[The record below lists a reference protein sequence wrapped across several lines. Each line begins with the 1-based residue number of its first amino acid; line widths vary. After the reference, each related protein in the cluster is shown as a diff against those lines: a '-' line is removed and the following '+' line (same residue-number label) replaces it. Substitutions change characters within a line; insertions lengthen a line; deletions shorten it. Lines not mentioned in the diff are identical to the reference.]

1 MAQSNLTLGAIYPDD
16 MWIDE
21 DVNRML
27 EEFRKYLPGQVPM
40 VSVRTHVPMAS
51 EGTDG
56 PMEDVSVAL
65 GKWLAENGD
74 IEAAATRL
82 MRLNPSVFAYYCTTA
97 SFVLGVAGDEAL
109 KQRVEDATGLPC
121 TTASTAIV
129 SALHFLGVHRVAT
142 ASPYMEDVNRALS
155 SYLAEYDIE
164 VVNSNPLHYLQDH
177 GIVPP
182 ATIREAARRADVPE
196 AEAVVISCTG
206 QKTADFISDLEQ
218 EIGKPVV
225 TSNQATGWQVQKML
239 GIEPVLPK
247 RGKLFEN

>member
-1 MAQSNLTLGAIYPDD
+1 MAQGNLTLGAIYPDD

-51 EGTDG
+51 EGADG
-56 PMEDVSVAL
+56 QMEDVSVAL

-129 SALHFLGVHRVAT
+129 KALHFLGVHRVAT
-142 ASPYMEDVNRALS
+142 ASPYMEDVNCALS

-182 ATIREAARRADVPE
+182 PQSAKRRGGPTCRRRRR
-196 AEAVVISCTG
+196 S
-206 QKTADFISDLEQ
+206 
-218 EIGKPVV
+218 
-225 TSNQATGWQVQKML
+225 
-239 GIEPVLPK
+239 
-247 RGKLFEN
+247 

>member
-1 MAQSNLTLGAIYPDD
+1 MAQGNLTLGAIYPDD

-65 GKWLAENGD
+65 GKWLAENGN

-109 KQRVEDATGLPC
+109 KQRVEDATGL
-121 TTASTAIV
+121 
-129 SALHFLGVHRVAT
+129 ALHDCKHRNRQSAPLFGRSPRGDGIAVHGGRQLCAEQLPGGVR
-142 ASPYMEDVNRALS
+142 Y
-155 SYLAEYDIE
+155 
-164 VVNSNPLHYLQDH
+164 
-177 GIVPP
+177 
-182 ATIREAARRADVPE
+182 
-196 AEAVVISCTG
+196 
-206 QKTADFISDLEQ
+206 
-218 EIGKPVV
+218 
-225 TSNQATGWQVQKML
+225 
-239 GIEPVLPK
+239 
-247 RGKLFEN
+247 

>member
-1 MAQSNLTLGAIYPDD
+1 MAQGNLTLGAIYPDD

-82 MRLNPSVFAYYCTTA
+82 MRLNPNVFAYYCTTA

-129 SALHFLGVHRVAT
+129 SALHFLGVHRV
-142 ASPYMEDVNRALS
+142 
-155 SYLAEYDIE
+155 
-164 VVNSNPLHYLQDH
+164 
-177 GIVPP
+177 
-182 ATIREAARRADVPE
+182 RRHRRTWRT
-196 AEAVVISCTG
+196 S
-206 QKTADFISDLEQ
+206 
-218 EIGKPVV
+218 IG
-225 TSNQATGWQVQKML
+225 
-239 GIEPVLPK
+239 
-247 RGKLFEN
+247 R